1 LLNFSTEISNLN
13 SLHSSDLLSHQR
25 NFISPLLENTF
36 STEKR
41 KCDLSTS
48 NVNDKRDEPI
58 EVSSFDEG
66 KNKFFNEINEKIEI
80 NKKNSLTNICK
91 HKNWN
96 EKLPLNDDGSL
107 LFYWYDAHEEN
118 LSKLETILVL
128 FGKIFIKEK
137 KCFESI
143 SVIVKNLSKKVYI
156 LPKIDKLDE
165 ANIMDKVKSEFE
177 KLNQTKFSFIKK
189 GTYSVKHK
197 KYCLELPIPYSILI
211 FLT

>member
-1 LLNFSTEISNLN
+1 
-13 SLHSSDLLSHQR
+13 
-25 NFISPLLENTF
+25 
-36 STEKR
+36 
-41 KCDLSTS
+41 
-48 NVNDKRDEPI
+48 
-58 EVSSFDEG
+58 
-66 KNKFFNEINEKIEI
+66 
-80 NKKNSLTNICK
+80 
-91 HKNWN
+91 
-96 EKLPLNDDGSL
+96 
-107 LFYWYDAHEEN
+107 

-165 ANIMDKVKSEFE
+165 PNLMEKVKLEFE